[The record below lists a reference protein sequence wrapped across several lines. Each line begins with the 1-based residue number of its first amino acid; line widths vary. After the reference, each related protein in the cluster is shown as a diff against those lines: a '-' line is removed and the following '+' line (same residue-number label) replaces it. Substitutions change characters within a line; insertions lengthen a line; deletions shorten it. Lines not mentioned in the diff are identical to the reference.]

1 MPTRSPL
8 SLLLVL
14 LVAAVAVG
22 WLALGW
28 LDGEPTVP
36 PGVPVVAVEQ
46 SSGLQPDA
54 RPAAAVYDGD
64 GAPVAA
70 SWTPAPRQ
78 QTDTQGWTSGIVRG
92 DVQIAVAVL
101 PQIESINVV
110 VEELRSAIAP
120 DGSFQHPHRM
130 IVPVKLGVGTPT
142 FEVRD
147 IPFSDYP
154 YTVRLYS
161 PGLNGG
167 SRTLT
172 IDKQTPLHEDVVLA
186 ITPGA
191 PFSVLLRDQDQN
203 PLPQIDVRLVPHGD
217 PPGRKSHQGT
227 SDNYGVV
234 VFDSVLAGDYQV
246 RLAQDHSPLDE
257 SQLITVE
264 AGSRMYGNR
273 VQGQGHVVTL
283 VRGQPLSVLV
293 TQGPSFGLEGARV
306 RLMPTDRHRLIQ
318 LEDVTDYAGNVRFP
332 RLQPG
337 VWQIDIWK
345 DNYERRTRQITIKE
359 GEDPPQLQVQLV
371 RLR

>member
-1 MPTRSPL
+1 MATRSPL
-8 SLLLVL
+8 ILLLVL
-14 LVAAVAVG
+14 LATVAIG
-22 WLALGW
+22 WLGLGW
-28 LDGEPTVP
+28 LDAELPVP
-36 PGVPVVAVEQ
+36 PGGPAIAVEA
-46 SSGLQPDA
+46 SSGA
-54 RPAAAVYDGD
+54 RPAAPPAAAVLDGD

-70 SWTPAPRQ
+70 TWTPAARQ
-78 QTDTQGWTSGIVRG
+78 ATDTKDWTSGIVRG

-101 PQIESINVV
+101 PQIESISVV

-130 IVPVKLGVGTPT
+130 IVPVKLGIGTPT
-142 FEVRD
+142 FEVRN

-191 PFSVLLRDQDQN
+191 PFSVLLRDQDLN

-234 VFDSVLAGDYQV
+234 VFESVLAGDYQV
-246 RLAQDHSPLDE
+246 RMAQDHSPLDE

-264 AGSRMYGNR
+264 AGNRMYGNK
-273 VQGQGHVVTL
+273 VQGQSHVVTL
-283 VRGQPLSVLV
+283 ARGQALSILV
-293 TQGPSFGLEGARV
+293 TQGPSFGLEGAHV

-337 VWQIDIWK
+337 VWQIDVWK

-359 GEDPPQLQVQLV
+359 GEAPPQLQVQLV

>member
-1 MPTRSPL
+1 MRSRPSL
-8 SLLLVL
+8 PLLLL
-14 LVAAVAVG
+14 LLPMTALVWLGVG
-22 WLALGW
+22 LWEA
-28 LDGEPTVP
+28 EPTVP
-36 PGVPVVAVEQ
+36 PGIPAPAVDA
-46 SSGLQPDA
+46 SSPPQPA
-54 RPAAAVYDGD
+54 AQPAAAVFDGD

-70 SWTPAPRQ
+70 TWTPPARQ
-78 QTDTQGWTSGIVRG
+78 QTDTKDWTTGIVRG

-101 PQIESINVV
+101 PQIESISVV

-120 DGSFQHPHRM
+120 DGSFQHPHR
-130 IVPVKLGVGTPT
+130 ILVPVKLGIGTPT

-191 PFSVLLRDQDQN
+191 PFSVLLRDQDLN
-203 PLPQIDVRLVPHGD
+203 PLPHIDVRLVPHGD
-217 PPGRKSHQGT
+217 PPGRRSHQGT
-227 SDNYGVV
+227 TDNYGVV
-234 VFDSVLAGDYQV
+234 VFDAVLAGDYQV
-246 RLAQDHSPLDE
+246 RLAQDQSPLDE

-264 AGSRMYGNR
+264 AGTRMYGNK
-273 VQGQGHVVTL
+273 VQGQSHVVTL
-283 VRGQPLSVLV
+283 ARGQPLSVLV
-293 TQGPSFGLEGARV
+293 TQGPSFGLEGAHV